1 MAEKIEQTIG
11 VIGAGSMGAAIAR
24 GLVASGAAAPGR
36 VLVANPSA
44 GRLAPL
50 AELGIMTFTSND
62 ELLAQGPDAVVL
74 AVKPQVLPGVLGEH
88 AEGLAGLLAISIAA
102 GVSVASLEAAL
113 PGSRVVR
120 AMPNLPVQ
128 VLSGATAVCPGS
140 RATREDLALALA
152 IFSALGSAVVLR
164 EDQLDAEGAV
174 VGCGPAYMALLV
186 DDLTRAGVERGL
198 PAAACRRL
206 VLSTMRGTAEQ
217 LLSSGEH
224 PRAYMEKV
232 TSPGGTTAA
241 GLRAMES
248 GMFDVACAGVDAALR
263 RTRELS
269 ETAGG
274 RDTIDD

>member
-1 MAEKIEQTIG
+1 MAEKIEKTIG

-24 GLVASGAAAPGR
+24 GLVASGAASPER

-44 GRLAPL
+44 GKLAPL
-50 AELGIMTFTSND
+50 AELGIKTFMSND
-62 ELLAQGPDAVVL
+62 ALLAEDPDAVVL
-74 AVKPQVLPGVLGEH
+74 AVKPQVLPGVLAEH
-88 AEGLAGLLAISIAA
+88 TEGLSGRLVISIAA
-102 GVSVASLEAAL
+102 GVSVCTLERAL
-113 PGSRVVR
+113 KDSRV
-120 AMPNLPVQ
+120 
-128 VLSGATAVCPGS
+128 VLSGAAAVCPGS
-140 RATREDLALALA
+140 RATEEDLDLALA

-174 VGCGPAYMALLV
+174 VGCGPAYVALLV

-198 PAAACRRL
+198 PAAACREL
-206 VLSTMRGTAEQ
+206 VLSTMRGVAEQ
-217 LLSSGEH
+217 LLASGEH

-248 GMFDVACAGVDAALR
+248 GMFEVACSGVDAALR

-269 ETAGG
+269 EAAGAK
-274 RDTIDD
+274 DTTDD

>member
-1 MAEKIEQTIG
+1 MAEKIEQVIG
-11 VIGAGSMGAAIAR
+11 VIGAGSMGSAIAR
-24 GLVASGAAAPGR
+24 GLVASGAAAPER

-44 GRLAPL
+44 GKLAPL
-50 AELGIMTFTSND
+50 AELGIKTFTSNE
-62 ELLAQGPDAVVL
+62 ELLAQDPDTVVL
-74 AVKPQVLPGVLGEH
+74 AVKPQVLLGVLAEH
-88 AEGLAGLLAISIAA
+88 TDGLAGRLVISIAA
-102 GVSVASLEAAL
+102 GVSVASLEASLAS
-113 PGSRVVR
+113 SRVVR

-140 RATREDLALALA
+140 RATKEDLDLSLA

-174 VGCGPAYMALLV
+174 VGCGPAYVALLV

-198 PAAACRRL
+198 PATACREL
-206 VLSTMRGTAEQ
+206 VLSTMRGVAEQ
-217 LLSSGEH
+217 LLASGEH

-248 GMFDVACAGVDAALR
+248 GMFEVACAGVDAALR

-269 ETAGG
+269 EAAG
-274 RDTIDD
+274 DKTTDD

>member
-1 MAEKIEQTIG
+1 MAEKIEQVIG
-11 VIGAGSMGAAIAR
+11 VIGAGSMGVAIAR
-24 GLVASGAAAPGR
+24 GLVASGAAAPEH

-44 GRLAPL
+44 GKLAPL
-50 AELGIMTFTSND
+50 AEIGIKTFTSND
-62 ELLAQGPDAVVL
+62 ELLAQDPDAVVL
-74 AVKPQVLPGVLGEH
+74 AVKPQVLPGVLAEH
-88 AEGLAGLLAISIAA
+88 TEGLAGRLVISIAA
-102 GVSVASLEAAL
+102 GISVASLESALAA
-113 PGSRVVR
+113 SRVVR

-140 RATREDLALALA
+140 RATKEDLDLSLA

-174 VGCGPAYMALLV
+174 VGCGPAYVALLV

-198 PAAACRRL
+198 PAVACREL
-206 VLSTMRGTAEQ
+206 VLSTMRGVAEQ
-217 LLSSGEH
+217 LLASGEH

-248 GMFDVACAGVDAALR
+248 GMFEVACAGVDAAVR

-269 ETAGG
+269 EAADGKT
-274 RDTIDD
+274 TDD